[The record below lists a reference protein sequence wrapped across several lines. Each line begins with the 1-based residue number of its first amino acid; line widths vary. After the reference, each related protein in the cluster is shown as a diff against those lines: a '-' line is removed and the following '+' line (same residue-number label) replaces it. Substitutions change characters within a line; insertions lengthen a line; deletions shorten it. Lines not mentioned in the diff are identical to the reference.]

1 MRSNAQ
7 FVPVIS
13 LTLVLIG
20 IALVL
25 LNQDYVVG
33 VPAFAIGAVGL
44 ISLAITR
51 GRSRKKDDQD
61 V

>member
-1 MRSNAQ
+1 MRSYAQ

-20 IALVL
+20 IAFIL

-44 ISLAITR
+44 IPLAITR

-61 V
+61 L